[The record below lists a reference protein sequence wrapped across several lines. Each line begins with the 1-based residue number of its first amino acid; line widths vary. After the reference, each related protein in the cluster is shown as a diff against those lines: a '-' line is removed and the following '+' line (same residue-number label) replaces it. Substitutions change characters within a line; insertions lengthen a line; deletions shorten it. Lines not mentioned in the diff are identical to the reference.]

1 MSKPKLYRLSFD
13 FKSTNAMKE
22 FFDNFKSMTLGPID
36 DGTDWRHTVI
46 MHEDY
51 LHGQQYSIKKHVVR
65 LDNKGNGIPI

>member
-36 DGTDWRHTVI
+36 DGTDWR
-46 MHEDY
+46 
-51 LHGQQYSIKKHVVR
+51 
-65 LDNKGNGIPI
+65 